1 MINRNYKLLWI
12 SRTISILGDWML
24 DVTLPVWIYNLTGS
38 VALLSV
44 VLAVSTLP
52 SVLLSPVI
60 GALIDRWHR
69 QKVLIATNILLGIS
83 TLALLM
89 VESQSQTWIII
100 AVAVVNG
107 IVSAFLLPT
116 QDALLPE
123 VVGEEQRQRA
133 NSLMVLSLQSMRF
146 VGPALAGLLI
156 ATVGVKGA
164 ITTDVIT
171 FGVALLCSVVMRV
184 ERRAVPIEKTN
195 LLSEAQAGLK
205 TVFTHPALNTLI
217 SVWTIMMIAGG
228 LISTTLVVFLQDTLG
243 VPDAYYGYTLAA
255 QGAGMFVGGIL
266 MMTVLQKVNPIK
278 TFTTGLV
285 LFALLLLAMANSTNI
300 ILTFFI
306 VVVMGTQMAFV
317 AISDLTLIQYATHED
332 QRGRVMALNNTLMSV
347 GTLIGIGLAGVLI
360 NLLDARTV
368 FNIAAVLACVSA
380 VIAVVRATNLNVV
393 STPTEVSTI

>member
-1 MINRNYKLLWI
+1 MNNRNYKLLWL
-12 SRTISILGDWML
+12 SRTISIGGDWML
-24 DVTLPVWIYNLTGS
+24 DVTLPIWIYNLTGS
-38 VALLSV
+38 VTLLSI
-44 VLAVSTLP
+44 VLAASTLP
-52 SVLLSPVI
+52 SVLLSPFI
-60 GALIDRWHR
+60 GALIDRWQR

-107 IVSAFLLPT
+107 IISAFLLPT

-123 VVGEEQRQRA
+123 VVGDEQRQRA
-133 NSLMVLSLQSMRF
+133 NSLMVLSVQSMRF

-156 ATVGVKGA
+156 ATIGVKGA
-164 ITTDVIT
+164 IATDVVT
-171 FGVALLCSVVMRV
+171 FVVALLCSVAMRV
-184 ERRAVPIEKTN
+184 ERRELSVEKSN
-195 LLSEAQAGLK
+195 LLSEAQEGLK
-205 TVFTHPALNTLI
+205 IVLTHPALNTLI
-217 SVWTIMMIAGG
+217 AVWTIMMVAGG

-243 VPDAYYGYTLAA
+243 VPDAYYGYVLAA

-266 MMTVLQKVNPIK
+266 MMTVLQKINPIK

-300 ILTFFI
+300 IATFFI
-306 VVVMGTQMAFV
+306 VIVMGTQMAFV
-317 AISDLTLIQYATHED
+317 AISDLTLIQYATQAD

-347 GTLIGIGLAGVLI
+347 GMLIGIGLAGVLI

-393 STPTEVSTI
+393 PPTTEVPVV